1 MKHPRDADRSWRVQR
16 KLPASAIG
24 NDRDLDELAGV
35 AGVENLEV
43 GEGNVTIAYDPRTI
57 TLETILAA
65 VDFDLGSLSVLGRL
79 RWTIAC
85 YRESVQ
91 REELK
96 YVNGWDNIVQRI
108 YVAHNA
114 RREAN
119 RMELR
124 RRQWAQSEIRR
135 TVQARDPAPPEE
147 NDDG

>member
-1 MKHPRDADRSWRVQR
+1 MNHPRDAARSWRVER

-43 GEGNVTIAYDPRTI
+43 REGTVLIAYDPRTI

-65 VDFDLGSLSVLGRL
+65 VDFDLGGLSILGRL

-91 REELK
+91 REDLK
-96 YVNGWDNIVQRI
+96 YVGGWDNIVQRI
-108 YVAHNA
+108 YVAHYA
-114 RREAN
+114 RREAG
-119 RMELR
+119 RLEIR

-135 TVQARDPAPPEE
+135 TVQAGDPAPGEE